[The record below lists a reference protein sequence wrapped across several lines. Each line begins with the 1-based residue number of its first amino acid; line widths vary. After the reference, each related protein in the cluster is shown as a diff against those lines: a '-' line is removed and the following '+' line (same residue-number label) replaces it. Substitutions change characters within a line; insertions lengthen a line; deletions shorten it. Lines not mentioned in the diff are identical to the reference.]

1 MWVEHDHGGCDG
13 RNRLLVHDCVHVVIV
28 SGRGG
33 KTEASAISI
42 GRQEGPEG
50 QMSID
55 KERFALGLG
64 SGRNRGG
71 GMVRADETDWERT
84 GEEDATLSRREV
96 SRLAGIG
103 RNGCPIS
110 VRHNRNGAPHV
121 AAESCMSTVPASR
134 FRNQPPTP
142 HLQTRLRD
150 TSRLRL
156 CCYQSIT
163 TVGSAAIG
171 RTRFT
176 RSRWLGDLASV
187 VQVREDTHSSAYTVC
202 KRRS

>member
-1 MWVEHDHGGCDG
+1 MSRFLKEWRDERIMWVEHDHGGCDG

-71 GMVRADETDWERT
+71 GMVRGDETDWERT
-84 GEEDATLSRREV
+84 GEEDATLSRRKV

-121 AAESCMSTVPASR
+121 AAESP
-134 FRNQPPTP
+134 
-142 HLQTRLRD
+142 
-150 TSRLRL
+150 
-156 CCYQSIT
+156 YQVS
-163 TVGSAAIG
+163 SAAAG
-171 RTRFT
+171 GTRFA

-187 VQVREDTHSSAYTVC
+187 VQVREDTHSSANTVC